1 MCEIFA
7 KTLILPIFSEK
18 KIVFAGT
25 ADLAQFK
32 IQRDIQMN
40 SFLIKVELVFVDA
53 FQNLILNCAKKYLS
67 ILFLGQT
74 M

>member
-25 ADLAQFK
+25 ADFAQFK

-53 FQNLILNCAKKYLS
+53 FQNLILNCAKNIYQYC
-67 ILFLGQT
+67 F
-74 M
+74 